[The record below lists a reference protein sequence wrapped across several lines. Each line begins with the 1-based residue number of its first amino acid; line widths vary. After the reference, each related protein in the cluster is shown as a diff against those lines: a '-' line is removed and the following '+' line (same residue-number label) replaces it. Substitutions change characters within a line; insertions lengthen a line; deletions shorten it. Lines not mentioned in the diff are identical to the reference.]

1 MEGKQISTSLKW
13 TRILFFV
20 NAVVWLTFGI
30 LSLLFRALD
39 NGGLIRWAITVFMLI
54 NGFLMIWFGIV
65 IVKGQPQV
73 FVLAIVYQG
82 LNVVLSFADQFGWV
96 DALILLLNFCL
107 LGSLLV
113 AKHRMNQA
121 FEAT

>member
-20 NAVVWLTFGI
+20 NAVVWLTY
-30 LSLLFRALD
+30 
-39 NGGLIRWAITVFMLI
+39 GGLIRWAITVFMLI

-121 FEAT
+121 FVAT